1 MPPSDVCWH
10 WARGECKKGKSCK
23 FKHYLEPK
31 TEEKEKEKENGDEW
45 TEKVAEAM
53 LSKMRAGAPISTT
66 EGASAA
72 APGSSTGGESAEVP
86 GAAKAFATEVRKMTP
101 AVQAYYDELLKFARD
116 D

>member
-1 MPPSDVCWH
+1 
-10 WARGECKKGKSCK
+10 
-23 FKHYLEPK
+23 
-31 TEEKEKEKENGDEW
+31 
-45 TEKVAEAM
+45 M

-72 APGSSTGGESAEVP
+72 APGSSTGGESAGVP
-86 GAAKAFATEVRKMTP
+86 GAAKAFATEMRKMTP